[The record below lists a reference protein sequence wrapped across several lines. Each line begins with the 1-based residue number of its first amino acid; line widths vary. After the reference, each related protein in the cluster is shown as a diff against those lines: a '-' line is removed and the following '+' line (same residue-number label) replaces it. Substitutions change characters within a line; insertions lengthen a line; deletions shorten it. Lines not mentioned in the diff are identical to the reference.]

1 MDTFLPMHLLE
12 SGGFIQQFITWIIE
26 NGGFYFLLLVVF
38 AETGLFV
45 GFFLPGDSL
54 LFAAGIFMG
63 RLVNELA
70 GLPADTSHPF
80 GMWHVLIIVLVII
93 ASVLGNLVGYW
104 FGYKTGP
111 LLFERRDTW
120 IFKKKH
126 LLRAKDFYDQ
136 YGKATVFLA
145 KFLPIIRTFAP
156 IVAGI
161 VKMPRGPFVF
171 YNIMGSIA
179 WVCSMMLG
187 GFFLQTWVEK
197 QFGFSLKDHIEAIT
211 IVIVLVTTLPVLYKL
226 FFAKKP
232 VVPPPADTDLKP

>member
-1 MDTFLPMHLLE
+1 MESLLHIHLLDSE
-12 SGGFIQQFITWIIE
+12 GFIQRFISWIID
-26 NGGFYFLLLVVF
+26 NGGLYFLLFVIF

-70 GLPADTSHPF
+70 GLPGDTPHPF
-80 GMWHVLIIVLVII
+80 GFYHVVIILMVII
-93 ASVLGNLVGYW
+93 ASVIGNLVGYW

-126 LLRAKDFYDQ
+126 LIRAKDFYDQ
-136 YGKATVFLA
+136 YGKATIFLA

-161 VKMPRGPFVF
+161 VKMSKPHFIF
-171 YNIMGSIA
+171 YNVAGSIA
-179 WVCSMMLG
+179 WVSSMMLG
-187 GFFLQTWVEK
+187 GFFLQTWVENK
-197 QFGFSLKDHIEAIT
+197 FGLSLKDHIEAIT
-211 IVIVLVTTLPVLYKL
+211 IIIILATTLPVLYKL
-226 FFAKKP
+226 FFAKKQ
-232 VVPPPADTDLKP
+232 VPPPADTNVNP

>member
-1 MDTFLPMHLLE
+1 MESLLHIFLLD
-12 SGGFIQQFITWIIE
+12 SGGIIQQFIEWIIN
-26 NGGFYFLLLVVF
+26 NGGLYFLLLVVF

-70 GLPADTSHPF
+70 GMPADTPHPF
-80 GMWHVLIIVLVII
+80 GFYHIIII
-93 ASVLGNLVGYW
+93 LMVMVASVLGNIVGYW
-104 FGYKTGP
+104 FGYKAGP
-111 LLFERRDTW
+111 LLFERKDTW

-126 LLRAKDFYDQ
+126 LVRARDFYHE
-136 YGKATVFLA
+136 YGKATIFLA

-161 VKMPRGPFVF
+161 VKMSRPHFIF
-171 YNIMGSIA
+171 YNIVGSIA

-197 QFGFSLKDHIEAIT
+197 KFGYSLKDHIEAIT
-211 IVIVLVTTLPVLYKL
+211 IVIILITTLPVLYKL

-232 VVPPPADTDLKP
+232 VVPPPTDTNVNP